1 MINFN
6 ENILNNFNYQIFIL
20 MGISL
25 CKKKK
30 KNIYYYSEEDQLL
43 VRSIKEIKKKKGSL
57 EIAID
62 LKKLEQINY
71 LEDLNIFLQK

>member
-1 MINFN
+1 MRV
-6 ENILNNFNYQIFIL
+6 
-20 MGISL
+20 SL
-25 CKKKK
+25 CNKKK
-30 KNIYYYSEEDQLL
+30 KNIDYYSEEDKLL